1 MFSLCR
7 GGCLLMTHWLVS
19 VCKDEERGH
28 LLLTVA
34 LHVLLRLHQSWIT
47 SSHQCYCA
55 KSKTPLS
62 PAVGLHPHFLPAA
75 GLHYPHH
82 RPHHTQTQV
91 QRSGETS
98 VSKYLTDIQ
107 IYVNIVR
114 TFVLS
119 VFYPQ
124 PSTRWATSH
133 KHTHTS
139 APLKHTLRRV
149 FLLLHQ
155 VWEESL
161 QLRAF
166 WDGFCWGDRVQ
177 PGGQKHRWGTSPPER
192 EGQVCPHCGFNFT
205 VCGVFPDYKNNLL
218 KEKAHLSSPPKVIDL
233 DKGNSYLSAC
243 LHMEQTIIL
252 I

>member
-1 MFSLCR
+1 MRSGAIYCW
-7 GGCLLMTHWLVS
+7 LLRFMCYSDSTKAESPQVINVIVPNQRHHFLLPLGYILTS
-19 VCKDEERGH
+19 F
-28 LLLTVA
+28 LLLVFII
-34 LHVLLRLHQSWIT
+34 LIIVLIT
-47 SSHQCYCA
+47 HRH
-55 KSKTPLS
+55 KSK
-62 PAVGLHPHFLPAA
+62 GLEKL
-75 GLHYPHH
+75 LY
-82 RPHHTQTQV
+82 Q
-91 QRSGETS
+91 
-98 VSKYLTDIQ
+98 KYLTNIQ
-107 IYVNIVR
+107 IYVNTVR

-139 APLKHTLRRV
+139 APLKHALRRV
-149 FLLLHQ
+149 FFLLRQ
-155 VWEESL
+155 VWEKSL

-192 EGQVCPHCGFNFT
+192 EGQVCPHCGFKFT
-205 VCGVFPDYKNNLL
+205 VRGVFPDYKNNLL

-243 LHMEQTIIL
+243 LHMEQTIKL